1 MILLELNLGV
11 WGRKEGIVCEC
22 ALMLDASYNAW
33 RLRRVKRAIFENKR
47 CKKMANAFGLCALGG
62 AS

>member
-1 MILLELNLGV
+1 MVLLELNLGV
-11 WGRKEGIVCEC
+11 WGRKEGIICEC

-47 CKKMANAFGLCALGG
+47 CKKMANAFGLRTLGG
-62 AS
+62 TS